1 MIIFFGPAGSGK
13 SLQGQILAARKEW
26 QWLSSGQILR
36 DSNDTEL
43 KEIMQTGQLVPNDK
57 MNQIIGE
64 ALDKVA
70 DKDKLILDGFP
81 RQIDQARWLVD
92 KGYVKG
98 NSKDLVVVVDVPVEA
113 LIKRLSGRGR
123 ADDTPEI
130 IEQRL
135 KVYDQET
142 SKILDYLTGQNVK
155 IIRVDGSGKVGQ
167 IHDSLMEEL
176 VECNLA

>member
-13 SLQGQILAARKEW
+13 SLQGQILAAREDW

-36 DSNDTEL
+36 GSNDVHL
-43 KEIMQTGQLVPNDK
+43 QEIMQTGQLIPDEK
-57 MNQIIGE
+57 MDQIIGE
-64 ALDKVA
+64 ALDNVA

-81 RQIDQARWLVD
+81 RDIDQARWLIE
-92 KGYVKG
+92 KGYIRG
-98 NSKDLVVVVDVPVEA
+98 NSKDLAIIVDVPVEA

-135 KVYDQET
+135 NVYDHEISQ
-142 SKILDYLTGQNVK
+142 ILDYLSSQSVK
-155 IIRVDGSGKVGQ
+155 ILRVDGSGKVGE
-167 IHDSLMEEL
+167 IHDHLMEEL
-176 VECNLA
+176 AECNLV